1 MPTPDPAAKPALDDA
16 FAYCLSTLRE
26 LDRDRYLACLLM
38 PEAVRRD
45 MAALYLFNAEI
56 ARVRDLV
63 REPLP
68 GEIRLQWWRD
78 LFEKSTNGEDAG
90 PLAAALFDVIRRHNL
105 PRKVLLSMCEAR
117 IFDLY
122 DDPMPSRNDFEGY
135 AGETASALIQLGL
148 MITAPAQAQLHAEAA
163 GHAGV
168 AQAVAGALLL
178 MPRHAARGQ
187 VYLPLDMLAAAGLER
202 EAFLA
207 RSDRARN
214 DAAIEIFATFGLEH
228 LDKAR
233 AHLPTSAEA
242 FAPFLPVALTR
253 NVLRKALKAKAGVF
267 DTDLASGP
275 LGAQWRLWRASRTR
289 TL

>member
-1 MPTPDPAAKPALDDA
+1 MSDPAGKPALDDA
-16 FAYCLSTLRE
+16 FAYCLSTLRD

-38 PEAVRRD
+38 SEPVQRD

-63 REPLP
+63 RELLP

-78 LFEKSTNGEDAG
+78 LFEKSANGEDAG
-90 PLAAALFDVIRRHNL
+90 PLAAALFDVIRRHKL
-105 PRKVLLSMCEAR
+105 PRNVLSSMCEAR
-117 IFDLY
+117 VFDLY
-122 DDPMPSRNDFEGY
+122 DDPMPARHDFEGY

-148 MITAPAQAQLHAEAA
+148 MIAAPASAQAHAEAA

-187 VYLPLDMLAAAGLER
+187 VYLPLDMLAAAGLDR
-202 EAFLA
+202 DAFLA
-207 RSDRARN
+207 RTDRAKL
-214 DAAIEIFATFGLEH
+214 DPAIEIFASFGLEH

-233 AHLPTSAEA
+233 AHLPTASEA
-242 FAPFLPVALTR
+242 FSPFLPVALTR
-253 NVLRKALKAKAGVF
+253 GVLARALKVKSGVF
-267 DTDLASGP
+267 SANIAAGP
-275 LGAQWRLWRASRTR
+275 LGTQWRLWRASRTR
-289 TL
+289 SL

>member
-1 MPTPDPAAKPALDDA
+1 MPTPDPSTKPALDAA
-16 FAYCLSTLRE
+16 FDYCLSTLRE

-38 PEAVRRD
+38 PETVRRD

-78 LFEKSTNGEDAG
+78 LFEKSDKGEDAG
-90 PLAAALFDVIRRHNL
+90 PLAAALFDVIGRHKL
-105 PRKVLLSMCEAR
+105 PRKVLMSMCEAR

-148 MITAPAQAQLHAEAA
+148 MIAAPAQAQSHAEAA
-163 GHAGV
+163 AHAGV

-187 VYLPLDMLAAAGLER
+187 VYLPLDMLLAVGLDR
-202 EAFLA
+202 DAFLA
-207 RSDRARN
+207 RSDKARI
-214 DAAIEIFATFGLEH
+214 DTAIEIFATFGLEH

-233 AHLPTSAEA
+233 AHLPASGEA
-242 FAPFLPVALTR
+242 FAPFLPVALAR
-253 NVLRKALKAKAGVF
+253 NVLKKALTAKARVLE
-267 DTDLASGP
+267 TDIGAGP
-275 LGAQWRLWRASRTR
+275 LGAQWRLWRASRTP

>member
-1 MPTPDPAAKPALDDA
+1 MSQSAPAAKSALDDA

-38 PEAVRRD
+38 PEAMQRD

-63 REPLP
+63 REALP

-78 LFEKSTNGEDAG
+78 LLEKSARGEDAG
-90 PLAAALFDVIRRHNL
+90 PLAAALFDVIGRHRL
-105 PRKVLLSMCEAR
+105 PRQVLMSMCEAR

-148 MITAPAQAQLHAEAA
+148 MIAAPASAQSYSEAA

-168 AQAVAGALLL
+168 AQAVAGAILL
-178 MPRHAARGQ
+178 MPRHVARGQ
-187 VYLPLDMLAAAGLER
+187 VYLPLDILSAAGLDR

-207 RSDRARN
+207 RKDRARI
-214 DAAIEIFATFGLEH
+214 DAAIEIFATFGQEH
-228 LDKAR
+228 LTKAR
-233 AHLPTSAEA
+233 GHLPSSAEA

-253 NVLRKALKAKAGVF
+253 DVLKRALKAKAGVMEASV
-267 DTDLASGP
+267 ASGP
-275 LGAQWRLWRASRTR
+275 LGVQWWLWRASRT
-289 TL
+289 LAL

>member
-1 MPTPDPAAKPALDDA
+1 MSDPAAKSALDDA
-16 FAYCLSTLRE
+16 FAYCLSTLRD

-38 PEAVRRD
+38 PEAMQRD

-78 LFEKSTNGEDAG
+78 LFEKSNKGEDAG
-90 PLAAALFDVIRRHNL
+90 PLAAALFDVIDRHNL
-105 PRKVLLSMCEAR
+105 PRRVLMSMCEAR

-122 DDPMPSRNDFEGY
+122 DDAMPSRNDFEGY

-148 MITAPAQAQLHAEAA
+148 MIAASAQAQAHAGAA

-178 MPRHAARGQ
+178 MPRHAVRGQ
-187 VYLPLDMLAAAGLER
+187 VYLPLDMLSAVGLDR

-207 RSDRARN
+207 REDKPRLN
-214 DAAIEIFATFGLEH
+214 AAIEIFATFGLEH

-233 AHLPTSAEA
+233 AHLPASGEA
-242 FAPFLPVALTR
+242 FGPFLPAALTR
-253 NVLRKALKAKAGVF
+253 GVLKRALKEKAGVF
-267 DTDLASGP
+267 ATNIAPGP
-275 LGAQWRLWRASRTR
+275 LGAQWRLWRASRRR

>member
-1 MPTPDPAAKPALDDA
+1 MSTHKPASTSALDEA
-16 FAYCLSTLRE
+16 FSYCLSTLRD
-26 LDRDRYLACLLM
+26 LDRDRYLASLLM
-38 PEAVRRD
+38 PEEVRRD
-45 MAALYLFNAEI
+45 MAALYLFHAEI

-78 LFEKSTNGEDAG
+78 LFEKSANGEDAG
-90 PLAAALFDVIRRHNL
+90 PLAVALFDVIRRHSL
-105 PRKVLLSMCEAR
+105 PRSVLMSMCEAR

-122 DDPMPSRNDFEGY
+122 DDPMPSRHDFEGY

-148 MITAPAQAQLHAEAA
+148 MIMAPTSAQAHAEAA

-187 VYLPLDMLAAAGLER
+187 VYLPLDMLSAAGLDR
-202 EAFLA
+202 DTFLA
-207 RSDRARN
+207 RQDNARV

-233 AHLPTSAEA
+233 AHLPDRREA
-242 FAPFLPVALTR
+242 FLPFLPVALAR
-253 NVLRKALKAKAGVF
+253 GVLRRGLQAKAGIF
-267 DTDLASGP
+267 AANIADGQ
-275 LGAQWRLWRASRTR
+275 LGAQWRFWRASRTR
-289 TL
+289 SL

>member
-1 MPTPDPAAKPALDDA
+1 MTALDEA
-16 FAYCLSTLRE
+16 FDYCLTTLRD

-38 PEAVRRD
+38 PEALRRD

-56 ARVRDLV
+56 ARIRDLV

-78 LFEKSTNGEDAG
+78 LLEKDEPGEAG
-90 PLAAALFDVIRRHNL
+90 PLAAALFDVIHRHRL
-105 PRKVLLSMCEAR
+105 PRTVLSAMCDAR

-122 DDPMPSRNDFEGY
+122 DDPMQSRNDFEGY

-148 MITAPAQAQLHAEAA
+148 MMAVPAQAQGHAEAA

-168 AQAVAGALLL
+168 AQAVAGSLLL

-187 VYLPLDMLAAAGLER
+187 VYLPLDMLSAAGLARTTFLGR
-202 EAFLA
+202 E
-207 RSDRARN
+207 DRARI
-214 DAAIEIFATFGLEH
+214 DAAIALFAGFGLEH

-233 AHLPTSAEA
+233 AACPRDAA
-242 FAPFLPVALTR
+242 RFAPFLPVALVR
-253 NVLRKALKAKAGVF
+253 PVLERALKMRSALF
-267 DTDLASGP
+267 TSELAAGP
-275 LGAQWRLWRASRTR
+275 LMRQWRLWRASRR
-289 TL
+289 RVI

>member
-1 MPTPDPAAKPALDDA
+1 MPTPDPAVQSALDEA
-16 FAYCLSTLRE
+16 FAYCLATLRE

-38 PEAVRRD
+38 PEALRRD

-78 LFEKSTNGEDAG
+78 LFEKSANGEDAG
-90 PLAAALFDVIRRHNL
+90 PLAAALFDVIGRHHL
-105 PRKVLLSMCEAR
+105 PRKVLMSMCEAR

-148 MITAPAQAQLHAEAA
+148 MVAAPTAAQPHAEAA

-187 VYLPLDMLAAAGLER
+187 VYLPLDMLSAAGLDR

-207 RSDRARN
+207 RSDKARL
-214 DAAIEIFATFGLEH
+214 DVAIEIFATFGLEH

-233 AHLPTSAEA
+233 ARLPGSPEA
-242 FAPFLPVALTR
+242 FSPFLPVALVR
-253 NVLRKALKAKAGVF
+253 AVLKRALDAKSGVF
-267 DTDLASGP
+267 QNNIAPGP
-275 LGAQWRLWRASRTR
+275 LSAQWRLWRASRTR
-289 TL
+289 SI

>member
-1 MPTPDPAAKPALDDA
+1 MTMPDPAAKSPLDEA

-26 LDRDRYLACLLM
+26 LDRDRYLTCLLM
-38 PEAVRRD
+38 PEATRRD

-78 LFEKSTNGEDAG
+78 LFEKSAKGEDAG
-90 PLAAALFDVIRRHNL
+90 PLAAALFDVIGRHNL
-105 PRKVLLSMCEAR
+105 PRNVLMSMCEAR

-148 MITAPAQAQLHAEAA
+148 MIAAPASAQAHSEGA

-187 VYLPLDMLAAAGLER
+187 VYLPLDMLSAVGLDR

-207 RSDRARN
+207 RQDKPRI

-233 AHLPTSAEA
+233 AHLPSSVEA

-253 NVLRKALKAKAGVF
+253 GVLKRALKAKAAIFGSSI
-267 DTDLASGP
+267 APGP
-275 LGAQWRLWRASRTR
+275 LATQWRLWRASRRR

>member
-1 MPTPDPAAKPALDDA
+1 MPISDPASKSALDDA
-16 FAYCLSTLRE
+16 FAYCLSTLRD

-78 LFEKSTNGEDAG
+78 LFEKSAKGDDAG
-90 PLAAALFDVIRRHNL
+90 PLAAALFDVIARHNL
-105 PRKVLLSMCEAR
+105 PRTVLISMCEAR

-122 DDPMPSRNDFEGY
+122 DDAMPSRNDFEGY

-148 MITAPAQAQLHAEAA
+148 MIAAPAQAQSHAEAA

-187 VYLPLDMLAAAGLER
+187 VYLPLDMLSAVGLDR
-202 EAFLA
+202 EVFLA
-207 RSDRARN
+207 RKDKSRI

-228 LDKAR
+228 LNKAR
-233 AHLPTSAEA
+233 AHLPVSGQA

-253 NVLRKALKAKAGVF
+253 GVLRRALKAKASVF
-267 DTDLASGP
+267 EADISPGP
-275 LGAQWRLWRASRTR
+275 LRAQWRLWRASRTR
-289 TL
+289 SL